1 MSRLNKLQSVIG
13 YTFLNEALLA
23 QALTHRSFSDVNNE
37 RLEFLGD
44 SILNFVVASELYHQ
58 FPSAAEGDLSRL
70 RARLVK
76 QPTLAEVAREIDL
89 GSYLTMG
96 GGEMKSGGS
105 QRDSILS
112 DALEAVI
119 GAAYLDGSF
128 EAASNCIRGLFAQRL
143 QSLSD
148 SDLEKDAKSTL
159 QEYLQSIGEPVPEYV
174 LLQMKGKSPDQEF
187 EIECRSVQL
196 SNPVRATGSSRRRA
210 EQSAAELALKSL
222 GVLP

>member
-1 MSRLNKLQSVIG
+1 MSRLNKLQSRIG
-13 YTFLNEALLA
+13 YTFQNEALLA
-23 QALTHRSFSDVNNE
+23 QALTHRSYSDVNNE

-58 FPSAAEGDLSRL
+58 FPGAAEGDLSRL

-89 GSYLTMG
+89 GSFLTMG

-105 QRDSILS
+105 KRDSILS

-119 GAAYLDGSF
+119 GAAYLDSSF
-128 EAASNCIRGLFAQRL
+128 EAASNCIRALFAQRL

-148 SDLEKDAKSTL
+148 ADLDKDAKSTL
-159 QEYLQSIGEPVPEYV
+159 QEYLQGIGEPVPEYV

-187 EIECRSVQL
+187 EIECRSDQL
-196 SNPVRATGSSRRRA
+196 SDPVRATGSSRRRA